1 MTRRSSDEP
10 DITAGRVVS
19 ILLAVAGIVL
29 LWQIASVVL
38 MLFGAVL
45 GAILVD
51 AGTRGLQRSLRL
63 PRAAAFALMLITIG
77 LLALGLAVVIGP
89 QLLQQTEHLVEE
101 LPDSLNRIT
110 REVGYQSWAKEML
123 PDSPEQFLPPPM
135 EIVGRIT
142 GVFSMT
148 FGVVTGTVFAVIVSI
163 YLAADPD
170 PYIRGITALT
180 PAHRSARAREIMSE
194 LGRAL
199 RWWLVGRFISMVAV
213 AVMTVIGLWLIGL
226 PAALAL
232 GLLAGL
238 LAFVPFVGPV
248 VSIVPA
254 LLIALTQGVAPA
266 LWVIVLYAGVQFL
279 EGNFVTPLVQERT
292 VALPPAMLLTAQLI
306 GGILFGL
313 IGVLLATPLAVA
325 VIVLVQTLYVE
336 DVLGRRVCLLGEHGP
351 VTAKAR
357 RG

>member
-1 MTRRSSDEP
+1 L
-10 DITAGRVVS
+10 S
-19 ILLAVAGIVL
+19 ILLLVAGILL

-51 AGTRGLQRSLRL
+51 AGTRGLQRLLRV
-63 PRAAAFALMLITIG
+63 PRPVAFALMLITI
-77 LLALGLAVVIGP
+77 ALFGAGLAVVIGP
-89 QLLQQTEHLVEE
+89 QLVQQTEQLVER
-101 LPDSLNRIT
+101 LPESLDRIS
-110 REVGYQSWAKEML
+110 REVGYHDWANSILEG
-123 PDSPEQFLPPPM
+123 SPERFLPPPM
-135 EIVGRIT
+135 EILGRIT
-142 GVFSMT
+142 GVFSTT
-148 FGVVTGTVFAVIVSI
+148 FGVMTGTVFAVIVSI

-170 PYIRGITALT
+170 PYIRGVTALT
-180 PAHRSARAREIMSE
+180 PAHRAERIREILSE

-213 AVMTVIGLWLIGL
+213 GVMTVAGLWVIEL

-248 VSIVPA
+248 VAIVPA
-254 LLIALTQGVAPA
+254 LLIALTQGAAPVI
-266 LWVIVLYAGVQFL
+266 WVIALYAGVQFL

-292 VALPPAMLLTAQLI
+292 VALPPAMLLTAQLV

-336 DVLGRRVCLLGEHGP
+336 DVLGRRIRLLGEHGP
-351 VTAKAR
+351 VTEKAR